1 MFDISLTSKKHAF
14 CNGWSRRDFIR
25 VGALAPFGLSLG
37 GLFSAQ
43 NSIAGLPSATVASPG
58 RAPRAKSVLLVFL
71 GGGISHHDSFDMKP
85 EATEEIR
92 GKYKSISSDVT
103 GLSVCELLPK
113 MAKTMSKVAL
123 VRSQQHG
130 NDHHETATNWVL
142 SGKFGTPFGD
152 HPAMGAVVAHET
164 GFSGRVPPY
173 VAVPK
178 NPAFTWELGKSAWLG
193 GRYESFKAGDPN
205 AKEFKVRDL
214 SCASPMTPAQGER
227 RQTLLKAVDSLSR
240 QIEGNDQIATYDEF
254 QRKAA
259 EMILAPDAQ
268 AAFDIERETAKTR
281 DDYGRSEFGQSCLLA
296 RRLVESGVR
305 FVTVNSGGWDHHAK
319 IFENLDKKLPLFDQ
333 GFSALIHDMEQ
344 RGLLKDT
351 LVVCMGEFG
360 RTPKVN
366 KDVGRDHWGHAG
378 VMLFAGAGVQ
388 PGRII
393 GATDKTGSYVTD
405 RPVKPSDVCS
415 TVYEA
420 LGIDPRKLLLTPEGR
435 PTHILDDGEAIK
447 ELYT

>member
-37 GLFSAQ
+37 GMFAAQ
-43 NSIAGLPSATVASPG
+43 NSLAGLPSAAVGSAV

-85 EATEEIR
+85 DATEEIR

-164 GFSGRVPPY
+164 GFAGRVPPY

-214 SCASPMTPAQGER
+214 SCASPMTPAQGAR
-227 RQTLLKAVDSLSR
+227 RQSLLKAVDSLSR

-259 EMILAPDAQ
+259 EMVLAPDAQ
-268 AAFDIERETAKTR
+268 AAFDIEKETVKTR
-281 DDYGRSEFGQSCLLA
+281 DNYGRSEFGQSCLLA

-319 IFENLDKKLPLFDQ
+319 IFENLDKKLPMFDQ
-333 GFSALIHDMEQ
+333 GFSALIHDMDE

-405 RPVKPSDVCS
+405 RPVKPSDVCC

-420 LGIDPRKLLLTPEGR
+420 LGIDSHKMLLTPEGR
-435 PTHILDDGEAIK
+435 PTHILDDGEVIK
-447 ELYT
+447 ELYS